1 MTKSSGHVAHHAAG
15 WLRLTNV
22 GARPH
27 PARHTIGDRRATRPR
42 NYAKSRS
49 RSHDAVIRVYD
60 EAGDVIETTQAGG
73 RVLNVHKIR
82 VDSDNKR

>member
-1 MTKSSGHVAHHAAG
+1 MLPFGRRWYGEPNAVSNA
-15 WLRLTNV
+15 
-22 GARPH
+22 
-27 PARHTIGDRRATRPR
+27 IG
-42 NYAKSRS
+42 YALHRS